1 MKIDFHVH
9 TSESSCSNMTLYD
22 AVETAVSKGLDGIA
36 ICNHNKPF
44 YVTDIPSDLEER
56 LNVTVNPT
64 SVCDNAFYIISGVEE
79 SNVHGHFLK
88 LFIDDDN
95 SAVKVLAHPFEQVL
109 EYKAR
114 SLELAN
120 LRCDFD
126 IVEAHSGRA
135 NYKNKRACDMAL
147 EFCREYSITQC
158 AGSDAHFKNEIGNA
172 WCEFSDD
179 VIGLEEIREKLLK
192 NDCTFYY
199 SNSKRINVAKSQI
212 IKNPG
217 IKSLA
222 FWCYCLIRDIG
233 DKLCQR

>member
-22 AVETAVSKGLDGIA
+22 AVETAVKKRLDGIA

-44 YVTDIPSDLEER
+44 YATDIPSEIEER
-56 LNVTVNPT
+56 LNITVNPT
-64 SVCDNAFYIISGVEE
+64 SSCDNAFYIISGIEE
-79 SNVHGHFLK
+79 SNAHGHFLK

-95 SAVKVLAHPFEQVL
+95 STVKVLAHPFEQVF

-114 SLELAN
+114 SLELSK
-120 LRCDFD
+120 LRFD
-126 IVEAHSGRA
+126 YDIIEAHSGRA
-135 NYKNKRACDMAL
+135 NYKNQRACDMAL
-147 EFCREYSITQC
+147 EFCREFSIPMC

-179 VIGLEEIREKLLK
+179 VIGLDSIRDKLIK
-192 NDCTFYY
+192 NECVFHYT
-199 SNSKRINVAKSQI
+199 NSKRINVAKSQV
-212 IKNPG
+212 IKKPS
-217 IKSLA
+217 IKALA
-222 FWCYCLIRDIG
+222 FWGYCLICDIG